1 MFPRGA
7 FISSIADEIDEI
19 FIDLILFQENFSV
32 LKSSWLRP
40 CLSASHQGSETTKS
54 LEKMENEGV
63 YHGSISFFLKVP
75 GRK

>member
-19 FIDLILFQENFSV
+19 FIDVILFQENFSV

-63 YHGSISFFLKVP
+63 YHGSISLFLKVP

>member
-19 FIDLILFQENFSV
+19 FIDVILFQENFSV

-63 YHGSISFFLKVP
+63 YHGSVSFFGNDVP
-75 GRK
+75 

>member
-1 MFPRGA
+1 MFPRGV
-7 FISSIADEIDEI
+7 FISSIVDEI
-19 FIDLILFQENFSV
+19 FIDVILFQENFSV

-40 CLSASHQGSETTKS
+40 CLSASPQGSETTKS
-54 LEKMENEGV
+54 SEKMENEGV